1 MYRRIVV
8 ALDGSRFAETII
20 PYAARMAE
28 SMGIRLAIVRVSR
41 QEDTFQAKTYVD
53 NIASM
58 VDAEGEVVTADAE
71 PGKALLDALREGP
84 ESLMAMT
91 THGRSGLMESLLGSV
106 ASTIVSKATGPVL
119 LLRPRQEAS
128 DLTDRRSISTVLATL
143 DGNEHS
149 ERVLPHAASLA
160 KNLGADLK
168 LIQVIPERVALE
180 PALKGDVLESSYVHA
195 RAMRVRDQFG
205 LEPDWEV
212 LHGDPARA
220 ICDHVGDIDDGM
232 LAMASHARKGL
243 AKTVLGSVTGECV
256 RRCGVPVL
264 VLGPNV

>member
-20 PYAARMAE
+20 PYAAWMAE
-28 SMGIRLAIVRVSR
+28 SMGIRLAVVRVAR
-41 QEDTFQAKTYVD
+41 QEQTFQAKTYVD
-53 NIASM
+53 DIALK
-58 VDAEGEVVTADAE
+58 VDAEGAVVTADAE
-71 PGKALLDALREGP
+71 PKKALLDALREGP
-84 ESLMAMT
+84 GGLVAMT
-91 THGRSGLMESLLGSV
+91 THGRSGLMESLLGSM
-106 ASTIVSKATGPVL
+106 ASTIVSNVPGPVL
-119 LLRPRQEAS
+119 LLRPQQEAI
-128 DLTDRRSISTVLATL
+128 DLTDRRPISTVLVTL

-160 KNLGADLK
+160 KSLGVDLK
-168 LIQVIPERVALE
+168 LIQVISQHVALE

-195 RAMRVRDQFG
+195 RAMRVRDQYG

-220 ICDHVGDIDDGM
+220 ICDHVGDVDDGM
-232 LAMASHARKGL
+232 LAMATHARKGL
-243 AKTVLGSVTGECV
+243 AKTVLGSVTAGCV

-264 VLGPNV
+264 VLGANC